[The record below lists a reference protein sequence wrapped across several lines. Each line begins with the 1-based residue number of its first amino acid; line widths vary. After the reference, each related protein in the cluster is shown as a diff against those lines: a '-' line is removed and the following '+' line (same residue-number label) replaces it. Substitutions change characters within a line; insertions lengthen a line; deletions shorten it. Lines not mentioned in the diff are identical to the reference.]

1 MRKTILLLASI
12 TTALILA
19 SGLALAATIDC
30 TAGLDSCVG
39 TDDPDTING
48 SEERDRIFGLDGD
61 DALLGNGG
69 NDRLTG
75 GFDNDIMK
83 GNGGGDR
90 LIGGPDND
98 TMKGGTGS
106 DTLASSPGNDKLY
119 GSSNPG
125 GTKDYVYDWEGQ
137 NVLSGG
143 AGDDHLLG
151 HNRLSGGSGDDTI
164 RGSRP
169 NGAERTRTMS
179 GGPGT
184 DQISSEGFV
193 KDTIYAQDGEKDNI
207 NCGGGIDIVYFDAGI
222 DSANPETCENRIGD

>member
-1 MRKTILLLASI
+1 MRKTILLLASMM
-12 TTALILA
+12 TTLVLA
-19 SGLALAATIDC
+19 GGLALAATIDC

-48 SEERDRIFGLDGD
+48 SEKRDRIFGLDGD
-61 DALLGNGG
+61 DTLLGNGG

-83 GNGGGDR
+83 GNGGEDR
-90 LIGGPDND
+90 LIGGPDSD
-98 TMKGGTGS
+98 TMNGGTGG
-106 DTLASSPGNDKLY
+106 DTLASSQGNDKLY
-119 GSSNPG
+119 GDSNPSG
-125 GTKDYVYDWEGQ
+125 AKDYVYDWEGR

-143 AGDDHLLG
+143 PGDDHLLG

-169 NGAERTRTMS
+169 DGSERVRTMS

-184 DQISSEGFV
+184 DRITSEGYV

-207 NCGGGIDIVYFDAGI
+207 NCGGGFDIVYFDEGI
-222 DSANPETCENRIGD
+222 DFASTKTCENRIGN